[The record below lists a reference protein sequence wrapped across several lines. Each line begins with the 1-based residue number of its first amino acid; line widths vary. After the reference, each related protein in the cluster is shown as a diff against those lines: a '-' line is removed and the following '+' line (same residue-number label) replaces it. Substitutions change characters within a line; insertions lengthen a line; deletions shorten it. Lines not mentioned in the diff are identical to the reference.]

1 MTTADY
7 ALIVSIASA
16 VLSVFALIWNVWQKY
31 IFVRPTLDVGFG
43 VYQIMQRS
51 GPMTMRATQ
60 CHELGIRTG
69 HPSLPHMPE
78 AAMVMAVPAP
88 VRIRDPQPY
97 RRRSDDRS
105 AERERAVRRRPAS
118 QNGCW

>member
-51 GPMTMRATQ
+51 GPLTMRATKDVLQ
-60 CHELGIRTG
+60 VSVTNMGPGQVILHCLICRKRRW
-69 HPSLPHMPE
+69 S
-78 AAMVMAVPAP
+78 
-88 VRIRDPQPY
+88 
-97 RRRSDDRS
+97 RRRGQ
-105 AERERAVRRRPAS
+105 AALLV
-118 QNGCW
+118 Q